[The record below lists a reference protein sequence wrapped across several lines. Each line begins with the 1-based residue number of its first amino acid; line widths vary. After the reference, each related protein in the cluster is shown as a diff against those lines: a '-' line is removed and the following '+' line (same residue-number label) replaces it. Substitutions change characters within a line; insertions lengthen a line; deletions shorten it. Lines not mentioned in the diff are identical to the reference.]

1 VILGLRNHMTG
12 NKCLFSTLNENF
24 RENVKLGNNSSIR
37 VMEKGNVQVLMNRK
51 KENIGD
57 VFYVPEL
64 KNNLISIGQL

>member
-1 VILGLRNHMTG
+1 MTG